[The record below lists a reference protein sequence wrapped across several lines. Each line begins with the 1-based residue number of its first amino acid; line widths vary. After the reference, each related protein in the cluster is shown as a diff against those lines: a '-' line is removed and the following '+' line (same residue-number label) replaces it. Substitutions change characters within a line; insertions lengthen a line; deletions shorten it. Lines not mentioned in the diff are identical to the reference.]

1 MEMLRRKEA
10 GDIAQYEHQ
19 MMKKD
24 QAYGVK
30 RDVQA
35 QMVER
40 ERLREDAY
48 KEYVAERQ
56 QVDNVI
62 NRMIEEDLEMMRL
75 QKTKQEQSKQ
85 DMIISNKE
93 KMALL

>member
-1 MEMLRRKEA
+1 MLRRKEA
-10 GDIAQYEHQ
+10 GDMAQYEHL
-19 MMKKD
+19 MMKKE

-40 ERLREDAY
+40 ERLREEAY

-56 QVDNVI
+56 
-62 NRMIEEDLEMMRL
+62 
-75 QKTKQEQSKQ
+75 
-85 DMIISNKE
+85 
-93 KMALL
+93 